1 MTSLYLTANTCK
13 QSHLAYLK
21 RQVEREDKFLML
33 DLLLKEERKKH
44 PAMSLKKLYLRIAPN
59 FVGRDLFMEYCMEN
73 GFETILPRKSCR
85 TTHSSQA
92 GAYPNLCVGLV
103 LLDINQLWVSD
114 ITYFKIGDLFFY
126 IVLIMDVYSR
136 KILGYHASS
145 RMFAQANRQ
154 ALLLALAGRGIDNY
168 SRKLIH
174 HSDKGSQYRSI
185 SYIEDLSQHG
195 IRVSMG
201 NCCFDNA
208 HMESHNGIL
217 KNEYLIHRN
226 IKSGKDLVKFL
237 EQDVRLYNNER
248 PHGSLGMMTPNE
260 FERYIGNIPLQ
271 ERTRLPIFA
280 DKSKLNKKLIFPTVS
295 QQLKINF
302 PGFIL

>member
-1 MTSLYLTANTCK
+1 MTDIYQTVGTSK
-13 QSHLAYLK
+13 QAHLAYMK
-21 RQVEREDKFLML
+21 RQVEREDKFL
-33 DLLLKEERKKH
+33 LLELVLKEEREKH
-44 PAMSLKKLYLRIAPN
+44 PAMSLKKLYLRIAPD
-59 FVGRDLFMEYCMEN
+59 FVGRDLFIEYCMEN

-114 ITYFKIGDLFFY
+114 ITYFKIGNVYFY

-136 KILGYHASS
+136 KILGYHASD
-145 RMFAQANRQ
+145 RMFAEANRQ
-154 ALLLALAGRGIDNY
+154 ALLMALAARGIDNY
-168 SRKLIH
+168 GNKLIH
-174 HSDKGSQYRSI
+174 HSDKGSQYRSLL
-185 SYIEDLSQHG
+185 YIEELLGHG

-208 HMESHNGIL
+208 HMESCNGIL

-226 IKSGKDLVKFL
+226 IKSGKDLIKFL
-237 EQDVRLYNNER
+237 KQDVWLYNDER
-248 PHGSLGMMTPNE
+248 PHGSLGMKTPNE
-260 FERYIGNIPLQ
+260 FERYICNIPL
-271 ERTRLPIFA
+271 EDRTRLPIFA
-280 DKSKLNKKLIFPTVS
+280 DKFKANKKLILPTDS

-302 PGFIL
+302 P